1 MRRLKGHKW
10 QNKANLLLA
19 LNLLCKTCPWRGKKD
34 MQDQSKK
41 TDFLQVDLHEKERK
55 DDYLI

>member
-19 LNLLCKTCPWRGKKD
+19 YYKAVMCKGRVKAGKD
-34 MQDQSKK
+34 MQDQSKRRLI
-41 TDFLQVDLHEKERK
+41 FSSRPSRK

>member
-19 LNLLCKTCPWRGKKD
+19 YYKAVMCKGRVKGVED
-34 MQDQSKK
+34 MQDQSKRRLI
-41 TDFLQVDLHEKERK
+41 FSSRPSRK